1 MTVELPAGASQP
13 LDYWLAAVDASN
25 VKFQREA
32 GATKLGL
39 FKAAAQVL
47 AAPRILRKRLNGRP
61 DHGID
66 SPLQR
71 P

>member
-25 VKFQREA
+25 VKFQLEA

-47 AAPRILRKRLNGRP
+47 AAPRILRKRLN
-61 DHGID
+61 
-66 SPLQR
+66 
-71 P
+71 